1 METGKSLGVR
11 IKGHKCNIRQGYSD
25 RTQLATSLFEEDH
38 QVDWNQTDILQLDVN
53 IIYWK
58 YKDAAHMLCGDNPI
72 NQSSADISAM
82 WLPLIK
88 EELKTVWNVR
98 LDADYYW
105 MFDLSVFL

>member
-53 IIYWK
+53 IIY
-58 YKDAAHMLCGDNPI
+58 
-72 NQSSADISAM
+72 
-82 WLPLIK
+82 
-88 EELKTVWNVR
+88 
-98 LDADYYW
+98 
-105 MFDLSVFL
+105 